1 MTPPTTRNPGATG
14 QLHTS
19 SQEPAEHPAP
29 VTPAEKRPEI
39 LEVCILQIGILL
51 TTIDSS
57 NWQLNLKQINFISK
71 QAGNHIAL
79 REYLYAR
86 AFTLAFSKPL
96 GPNIEPQEHIAA
108 ALFNKLSPSD
118 FRWFADILSQVE
130 ESPHFDVFEFASRH
144 QFDRILEFA
153 LVVRSASSEQEKQ
166 VKQYISDNLTTVSDI
181 VKQRNSGSDNQW
193 LELHLDSVL
202 TRDNVPFLHKVL
214 TLGYFDAYDH
224 KSSTVSSF
232 LESVLKMSFKDLLIE
247 IGADNLIPRKLLP
260 SLLNLKPAEVDSS
273 IALLIAEVLIPGSQ
287 GLAEASGAMSALTFV
302 NNLPEANA
310 KGAQLQACFKN
321 VESSMNINW
330 FNVFAHVQDYLYDAS
345 KRNSQPSLASVTQ
358 FLSAVDFKQGIVDI
372 FLTHD
377 WWFDK
382 TLLFIL
388 QSMPTQQGGYDILSS
403 PNLTLCY
410 ENELDIPMLLKFV
423 NIAKLEVQVMAK
435 ITAQSAQHNQ
445 MLSEGDKKFDFWL
458 IQMFEVHCTSQPYHV
473 IAGALAIADKS
484 AYILDRINMLFA
496 IIMDKPEQEGNAEK
510 LADVMRKFKEL
521 DLKLV
526 ITQLLT
532 YYRGSRKPEALT
544 KVILVAASSN
554 LLQEL
559 LKTARSSDY
568 DLYMTFMIEATNFGY
583 DFEPALEADS
593 KDAAFRDTFY
603 HTLMEVLEAR
613 TAQDFEKGQQEQQQQ
628 QQEMASAH
636 RLPESCRALGVSV
649 VFRLLEIVKSSQ
661 GFVDADHLKNL
672 QLSLLTTYPRLIN
685 FGTGHDDAILKNEA
699 QYSNVFPTH
708 VEQEMKAYYSKM
720 YNKDVEI
727 KEIVDMLSRM
737 KLSDVPHDQDVFACM
752 IHSLIDEYRFFSEYP
767 LTALAS
773 TSLLFGALLQKDL
786 IQGTTLTV
794 ALNFIWESCN
804 QPQDSHLFKF
814 AVQSLYNFKSRL
826 HEYPMYCKHLLTCQ
840 SLSAHAKMF
849 QIVKD
854 ASNGIPCPD
863 TNLSQG
869 TRGDTSTPVKEE
881 PKVVYNSIA
890 QVPKTLGFATQEE
903 PDEGISDKLLFSVN
917 NMTADNISSK
927 IPDIK
932 KLLLEKYF
940 SWFARY
946 LVSERA
952 KTEPNN
958 HDLYSSLV
966 LSLDDTKFYET
977 VLNTTLL
984 EVQRLLGKSKDTTM
998 ERAYVKNLGA
1008 WLGKITL
1015 AHDKPLKRDQIALK
1029 YLLLEAFDFNTLH
1042 LIIPFVCK
1050 VLDQA
1055 SSSKVFKAPNPWVLG
1070 ISSVLL
1076 ELYECADL
1084 KLNLKFEIEVLLN
1097 SLGLTVKS
1105 IEPSTLVRL
1114 HNPKPE
1120 ALAALFGARQ
1130 EFNGLPGG
1138 LGRGTN
1144 EIPEHDMQ
1152 LQQQLQ
1158 QQAAMLRHQQ
1168 QQQQATTGP
1177 HVGQPQRLAEDES
1190 VHHSNVNQLDASF
1203 SNLSGNT
1210 VFTQNPNLRRALQA
1224 SLARAVRECAV
1235 PILSRVSEA
1244 VLTTTEALV
1253 KKDFATEG
1261 DVLKFKKAYLILAQ
1275 QLTHSMVVCTGRK
1288 ILIETIEA
1296 TMLQLLSNQVNPNEL
1311 PLNELNIA
1319 IQSNVDLCVEIVE
1332 KLAASNIGELIEER
1346 MKPQVHAREINPPGE
1361 LFCSDSASDYA
1372 RHLPPPLGLQQDGLR
1387 DSQLNIY
1394 YSFGSNTVG
1403 RPEPQNTHRQTPQLS
1418 VPQAQLQPQVV
1429 QAPGSQQDPLNAASL
1444 SQATFHEESSG
1455 RGSVPSQ
1462 ITPQQASAVMQPDD
1476 LATVDQ
1482 LCAMITQ
1489 MCEKVIQMLSSVK
1502 ENNLSELSADHPILQ
1517 TVSQALNLCQSN
1529 ALKHPDLLL
1538 KVAQYAVNC
1547 LFTQTHENPMSSEIF
1562 VVILDRLCEY
1572 SPSTAKDV
1580 TWWMV
1585 HSVDQRKF
1593 NMPVIFSL
1601 MKVQLVS
1608 PTKLDGPIGKLI
1620 QESQS
1625 AVLVNFAATLL
1636 LKVFSADEPR
1646 PIALR
1651 SDFAVTLA
1659 ALSQY
1664 TGEEGSAESTQAI
1677 AARDELFDLLKK
1689 SALPSL
1695 PSLAN
1700 KPPSMYVQSGYLFAE
1715 WTKLLSHGDETIPL
1729 QKNFIDA
1736 LFHNGFLTEPSKV
1749 EVFFKAATEVSTG
1762 AFGAEHEIR
1771 SRTQREVYLAV
1782 DCLATLIIKVVLRFP
1797 KSNAEDAI
1805 DWLKTVIGVT
1815 SLVLIEEHELAKANW
1830 NERAYFRIF
1839 STMMSSY
1846 ANAAIRDVNATSHL
1860 DEKFY
1865 CLLSEVFNSIQPI
1878 VYPGFTFAWIPL
1890 ITHRMFLPKLIELPE
1905 KAGYTPAVRLLT
1917 ALLKFQNIYSRD
1929 ESSQSDVISV
1939 IYRAISR
1946 IFVALSHDYPEFV
1959 VQCHY
1964 QLVSAIP
1971 SNYIQLRNV
1980 VLSAASTVIQEDP
1993 HNMSLNLEE
2002 TAGGDQAPIVFY
2014 NPMQDLVK
2022 VGLKKPVE
2030 NYLRIPAPG
2039 LMRTIHAGTKLNHPK
2054 DTADYGFEVVHYNVK
2069 LINALVLHVTTSA
2082 LEERLQKSGTAFNLQ
2097 SSQVSLIVD
2106 LLNIGSTEFRYH
2118 LLCAIVNQLRYP
2130 NSHTVWS
2137 VQLLVHL
2144 FGGSALSSDVAQNE
2158 VQEIILRAILERA
2171 VVKPRP
2177 WGLTVITKEILC
2189 NEELSLSSLPF
2200 IQTAPQEVRV
2210 ILDTLLRGFKGVTG

>member
-1 MTPPTTRNPGATG
+1 MTSQTTKDPRAKG
-14 QLHTS
+14 QNQTS
-19 SQEPAEHPAP
+19 SQSTEPVERKARTERNNE
-29 VTPAEKRPEI
+29 V
-39 LEVCILQIGILL
+39 LEVTLLQIGILL
-51 TTIDSS
+51 TTAEHS
-57 NWQLNLKQINFISK
+57 NWQSNLKQIDYIIK
-71 QAGNHIAL
+71 QESDSLYL
-79 REYLYAR
+79 RTYFYER
-86 AFTLAFSKPL
+86 VFKLAFAKPFSTTV
-96 GPNIEPQEHIAA
+96 EPQEHIAA
-108 ALFNKLSPSD
+108 SLFDRLFVDPASHFYLAIIAGTVKD
-118 FRWFADILSQVE
+118 FSY
-130 ESPHFDVFEFASRH
+130 FDVFTFVSRH
-144 QFDRILEFA
+144 HFDPVIEFA
-153 LVVRSASSEQEKQ
+153 LVVQFANTAQNDR
-166 VKQYISDNLTTVSDI
+166 VNQYVSDKLI
-181 VKQRNSGSDNQW
+181 VVS
-193 LELHLDSVL
+193 ELVNTRTTEEDKTWQNLLLDCVL
-202 TRDNVPFLHKVL
+202 IYDNVPFLHKVL
-214 TLGYFDAYDH
+214 TLGFFDAYELEIH
-224 KSSTVSSF
+224 PVRQF
-232 LESVLKMSFKDLLIE
+232 LKSVLEMSFKDLLIE
-247 IGADNLIPRKLLP
+247 IGAENLIPRKLLP
-260 SLLNLKPAEVDSS
+260 SLLNLKPSEIDNSV
-273 IALLIAEVLIPGSQ
+273 ALLLAEVLIPGSQ
-287 GLAEASGAMSALTFV
+287 GLANSNGGVTALTFV

-321 VESSMNINW
+321 VDSSANINW
-330 FNVFAHVQDYLYDAS
+330 FNVFAHVQDYLFEAS

-358 FLSAVDFKQGIVDI
+358 FLAALDFKQGLADI

-388 QSMPTQQGGYDILSS
+388 QSMPTQQGAFDILASQ
-403 PNLTLCY
+403 NLTLCY
-410 ENELDIPMLLKFV
+410 ENEQDDRNLLKFV

-435 ITAQSAQHNQ
+435 ISSQTAQQNQ
-445 MLSEGDKKFDFWL
+445 LLSEGDKKFDFWL
-458 IQMFEVHCTSQPYHV
+458 AQMFEIHCTSQPFHV
-473 IAGALAIADKS
+473 IAGALAIPDKS
-484 AYILDRINMLFA
+484 PYILDRINMLFA
-496 IIMDKPEQEGNAEK
+496 IIMDKSGQDENSGHLNEV
-510 LADVMRKFKEL
+510 LSKFKEL
-521 DLKLV
+521 DVNLA
-526 ITQLLT
+526 ITQLIA

-544 KVILVAASSN
+544 KVILVATSSG
-554 LLQEL
+554 LLDEL
-559 LKTARSSDY
+559 LKTARSIDY
-568 DLYMTFMIEATNFGY
+568 VLYLNFIIEATNFGY
-583 DFEPALEADS
+583 DLRPAFEADS
-593 KDAAFRDTFY
+593 KDAILRETFY
-603 HTLMEVLEAR
+603 NALVEILEAR
-613 TAQDFEKGQQEQQQQ
+613 TAHDFEKGQQDQQQQ
-628 QQEMASAH
+628 QLANETRPSDG
-636 RLPESCRALGVSV
+636 SRALKVSI
-649 VFRLLEIVKSSQ
+649 VFRLLEIIKSSQ
-661 GFVDADHLKNL
+661 GLVDADHLKNL

-685 FGTGHDDAILKNEA
+685 FGTGHDEAILANES
-699 QYSNVFPTH
+699 QFSNVFPPQ
-708 VEQEMKAYYSKM
+708 VEQEMKACYSKM

-727 KEIVDMLSRM
+727 KEIVDMLARM

-840 SLSAHAKMF
+840 SLSAHAKMY

-854 ASNGIPCPD
+854 ASVGIPCPD
-863 TNLSQG
+863 SNVSQG
-869 TRGDTSTPVKEE
+869 ARGETTTPVKDE

-890 QVPKTLGFATQEE
+890 QVSKNVGFAAQEE
-903 PDEGISDKLLFSVN
+903 PDESTSDKLLFSVN
-917 NMTADNISSK
+917 NMTADNVASK

-932 KLLLEKYF
+932 GLLQEKYF

-958 HDLYSSLV
+958 HGLYASLIFA
-966 LSLDDTKFYET
+966 LEDIIFYET

-998 ERAYVKNLGA
+998 ERTHVKNLGA

-1015 AHDKPLKRDQIALK
+1015 AHDRPLKRDQIALK
-1029 YLLLEAFDFNTLH
+1029 YLLLEAFDFSTLH

-1055 SSSKVFKAPNPWVLG
+1055 SISKVFKAPNPWVLG
-1070 ISSVLL
+1070 IASVLL

-1097 SLGLTVKS
+1097 SLGLSVKS
-1105 IEPSTLVRL
+1105 IEPSTLVRQ

-1120 ALAALFGARQ
+1120 ALAALFGVRQ
-1130 EFNGLPGG
+1130 EINGLPGG
-1138 LGRGTN
+1138 FGRASN
-1144 EIPEHDMQ
+1144 ELPEQDLQ

-1158 QQAAMLRHQQ
+1158 QQAVLMQQ
-1168 QQQQATTGP
+1168 QQQQQQHQPPQGL
-1177 HVGQPQRLAEDES
+1177 VGQSQRQVEEES
-1190 VHHSNVNQLDASF
+1190 VHPSAVNQLDASF
-1203 SNLSGNT
+1203 SNLAGNT

-1275 QLTHSMVVCTGRK
+1275 KLTHSMVVCTGRK
-1288 ILIETIEA
+1288 ILVETIEA

-1332 KLAASNIGELIEER
+1332 KLASSNIGELIEER
-1346 MKPQVHAREINPPGE
+1346 MRSQVHAREMNPTGE
-1361 LFCSDSASDYA
+1361 PFRSDNASEYA
-1372 RHLPPPLGLQQDGLR
+1372 LQLPPPLGLQQDGLHE
-1387 DSQLNIY
+1387 SQLNIY

-1403 RPEPQNTHRQTPQLS
+1403 RAEPQGAQGQTPQLS
-1418 VPQAQLQPQVV
+1418 VPQPHVQPPSAQTPGTQQVPLSVPQV
-1429 QAPGSQQDPLNAASL
+1429 APEG
-1444 SQATFHEESSG
+1444 SSG

-1462 ITPQQASAVMQPDD
+1462 ITPQQASAVMQSDD
-1476 LATVDQ
+1476 GATVDQ
-1482 LCAMITQ
+1482 LCAIITQ
-1489 MCEKVIQMLSSVK
+1489 MCEKIIQMLGSVK
-1502 ENNLSELSADHPILQ
+1502 ENTLSELSADHPVLQ

-1601 MKVQLVS
+1601 MRVQLVS

-1625 AVLVNFAATLL
+1625 PVLVKFAATLL

-1651 SDFAVTLA
+1651 SDFAVTLS
-1659 ALSQY
+1659 ALSKY
-1664 TGEEGSAESTQAI
+1664 VGDDGSTEAIQAT
-1677 AARDELFDLLKK
+1677 AARDELFEFLKK
-1689 SALPSL
+1689 STLPSL
-1695 PSLAN
+1695 PTIAN

-1715 WTKLLSHGDETIPL
+1715 WTKLLGHGDETVAL

-1749 EVFFKAATEVSTG
+1749 EVFFKAATEISAG
-1762 AFGAEHEIR
+1762 SFSAEHEIR
-1771 SRTQREVYLAV
+1771 SRTQREVFLAV
-1782 DCLATLIIKVVLRFP
+1782 DCLATLIIRVVLRFS
-1797 KSNAEDAI
+1797 KAKAEDAI
-1805 DWLKTVIGVT
+1805 EWLKTVIGVT

-1839 STMMSSY
+1839 STMLCSY
-1846 ANAAIRDVNATSHL
+1846 ASASVRDAHATSHL
-1860 DEKFY
+1860 DEQFY
-1865 CLLSEVFNSIQPI
+1865 CLLSEVFNSIQPTI
-1878 VYPGFTFAWIPL
+1878 YPGFAFAWIPL
-1890 ITHRMFLPKLIELPE
+1890 ISHRMFLPKLIELPN
-1905 KAGYTPAVRLLT
+1905 KAGYTSAVRLLT
-1917 ALLKFQNIYSRD
+1917 ALLKFQNVYSRD
-1929 ESSQSDVISV
+1929 ESSHSDVISV

-1946 IFVALSHDYPEFV
+1946 IFVALSHDYPTFV
-1959 VQCHY
+1959 VECHY

-1971 SNYIQLRNV
+1971 SSYIQLRNV
-1980 VLSAASTVIQEDP
+1980 VLSATPKGVVQEDP
-1993 HNMSLNLEE
+1993 HNLSLGLEE
-2002 TAGGDQAPIVFY
+2002 IGGGTTVPSVFY
-2014 NPMQDLVK
+2014 NPVHDLVK
-2022 VGLKKPVE
+2022 VGLKKPVD

-2054 DTADYGFEVVHYNVK
+2054 DSADYGFEVVHYNVK

-2082 LEERLQKSGTAFNLQ
+2082 IEERSQKSGLPFGPQ
-2097 SSQVSLIVD
+2097 SSHASLIVD

-2130 NSHTVWS
+2130 NGHTVWS

-2144 FGGSALSSDVAQNE
+2144 FSGANWNSDIVQSE
-2158 VQEIILRAILERA
+2158 VQEIILRVLLERA

-2177 WGLTVITKEILC
+2177 WGLTVVTREVLC
-2189 NEELSLSSLPF
+2189 QGENNLSSLPF
-2200 IQTAPQEVRV
+2200 IKNAPQEVRV